1 VICHCPLKYVIHTNF
16 VLLAVVQSQ
25 PVLSFLVVW
34 YFSRISSWINVCT
47 RILHDLQ
54 LPAVATQ
61 YGALK
66 CEVSGTWIPTCWWCL
81 MTDRLMFSLLFNLF
95 IRNIFSSCFRRLW
108 HTIWGVQNHSGPSR
122 KFPKM
127 TYMHTLSVLPE
138 PFQCHSGPSPDST
151 SFARCHH
158 YPENNNRT
166 CPKPEWAIPQYF
178 IYLLIWWL
186 KMLFLHAK
194 KGELSV
200 IEHKLSCREY
210 ETFLFAIL
218 LLLRMSYHTLCHTLP
233 FAIFN
238 HFKQTTG

>member
-1 VICHCPLKYVIHTNF
+1 MAVTRADCQQLTWWTVKQPESTLCLQN
-16 VLLAVVQSQ
+16 VLNEA
-25 PVLSFLVVW
+25 
-34 YFSRISSWINVCT
+34 SRTIVG
-47 RILHDLQ
+47 H
-54 LPAVATQ
+54 PA
-61 YGALK
+61 
-66 CEVSGTWIPTCWWCL
+66 
-81 MTDRLMFSLLFNLF
+81 N
-95 IRNIFSSCFRRLW
+95 
-108 HTIWGVQNHSGPSR
+108 
-122 KFPKM
+122 FPKM

-186 KMLFLHAK
+186 KMLFLYAK

-218 LLLRMSYHTLCHTLP
+218 LLLRMSHHTLCHTLP

-238 HFKQTTG
+238 HF